1 MTPDQPL
8 LFEPKPVE
16 PPKAPHPIIRFLV
29 AVVLVVL
36 GNIAVGLV
44 AFALLRRHPVVA
56 DAFYRWATSA
66 VLIAGFIVFTRIL
79 DHWSG
84 DAWEYIGLPW
94 KRSAIHQTLI
104 GVAIGAVLITV
115 AVAAIAAFGQISFA
129 TNFSPAALM
138 HFLLVTILLIGGA
151 MLEEL
156 MFRGYPFQRLVEAIG
171 PWWSVAVLS
180 AIFGAIHLG
189 NPNAGGI
196 RSWGFFNTIVVGG
209 LFAYAYLRTKTL
221 WLPVGMHFGWNFFLG
236 VVYGL
241 PVSGIHDFSVV
252 IKSTAHGSKLLTGG
266 PYGIEASLTGAM
278 VIVIGFVLVAWA
290 PKPQNDP
297 IPQLQEPTP
306 SI

>member
-1 MTPDQPL
+1 MYGLAGLRIGYAFAAPDVADL
-8 LFEPKPVE
+8 MNRVREPFNVN
-16 PPKAPHPIIRFLV
+16 
-29 AVVLVVL
+29 
-36 GNIAVGLV
+36 GVGLAAAAAALDDLEFV
-44 AFALLRRHPVVA
+44 ARSYDVNRSGMQQLAAGLTGLGLEFIRSYGNFVTFAVA
-56 DAFYRWATSA
+56 DAQQ
-66 VLIAGFIVFTRIL
+66 V
-79 DHWSG
+79 
-84 DAWEYIGLPW
+84 
-94 KRSAIHQTLI
+94 
-104 GVAIGAVLITV
+104 
-115 AVAAIAAFGQISFA
+115 
-129 TNFSPAALM
+129 
-138 HFLLVTILLIGGA
+138 
-151 MLEEL
+151 
-156 MFRGYPFQRLVEAIG
+156 FQRLLEAIG

-196 RSWGFFNTIVVGG
+196 RSWGFFNTIVVGA

-266 PYGIEASLTGAM
+266 PYGIEASLTGAV